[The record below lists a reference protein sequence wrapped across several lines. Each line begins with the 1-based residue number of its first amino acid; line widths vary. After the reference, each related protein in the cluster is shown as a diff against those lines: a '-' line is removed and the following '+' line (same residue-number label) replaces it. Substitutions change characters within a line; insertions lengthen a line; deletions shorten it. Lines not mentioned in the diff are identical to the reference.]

1 MVTARFAG
9 VCTRGGVWSLQV
21 LPVSVRGEV
30 RGAWSL
36 QVLLVSVQG
45 EVRGHCRFCWCPFKG
60 RCVVT
65 AGSAGAC
72 SRRGVWSL
80 QVLLVFQEL
89 AVGL

>member
-1 MVTARFAG
+1 MVTAGSAG
-9 VCTRGGVWSLQV
+9 VCSRGGAWCVVTAGVCS
-21 LPVSVRGEV
+21 RG
-30 RGAWSL
+30 GAWSL
-36 QVLLVSVQG
+36 QVLLVSVQ
-45 EVRGHCRFCWCPFKG
+45 FKG